1 MRSSFFF
8 VRLKKRC
15 LMTIMQGQPLLKHR
29 MYTPRPFVRALLAL
43 ALSWLGLAQAQS
55 DSDKKGCLV
64 AEFRTMALKTHDVQQ
79 RVERVEAWLRK
90 FGSSCTKQQLDA
102 MKNNRPAW
110 LGAADSPEVMGIID
124 GILEAKIAS
133 NPELMAQ
140 FYEAK
145 GREPVTTAEVFSS
158 TGFRQPVA
166 TPRVV
171 PPPAPVP
178 AVVVPVPFKPEF
190 TVPKQPP
197 LILPKEA
204 LP

>member
-1 MRSSFFF
+1 MKGRS
-8 VRLKKRC
+8 
-15 LMTIMQGQPLLKHR
+15 PLKHR
-29 MYTPRPFVRALLAL
+29 MHTPRPLICAL
-43 ALSWLGLAQAQS
+43 ALGWLGMAHAQS

-64 AEFRTMALKTHDVQQ
+64 AEFRTMALKTHDVSQ

-90 FGSSCTKQQLDA
+90 YGSLCTKQQLDA

-158 TGFRQPVA
+158 TGLRQPVA
-166 TPRVV
+166 MPRGV
-171 PPPAPVP
+171 PPPVPVP
-178 AVVVPVPFKPEF
+178 AVVVPVPFKPDF
-190 TVPKQPP
+190 MVPKQPP
-197 LILPKEA
+197 LVLPKEP
-204 LP
+204 LR